1 MARRWRADLLVAVS
15 ILACV
20 QFVIVVD
27 ETTVGLVAPVI
38 ARDLS
43 LGSSARHVLIT
54 PFACAFVCG
63 LPVAGLLLRRVAPV
77 RTLAPTVV
85 SFAVSAVVG
94 GCAVTTAQ
102 LVVTRAAQGFSAAM
116 VTTGVLAALHT
127 ATRADPRRMRAFAGF
142 SLLSGSGALAA
153 LLVVGPIADVS
164 WRWCFW
170 GIGAAA
176 AVCALWW
183 KLYARARSAQ
193 PGGVGDVVP
202 WEGIDPTTTAAM
214 GAVVATNALLTAAVI
229 TASFTLQA
237 DRGWSAAMTGV
248 GLLPLNAAAA
258 IGTLMVARSSD
269 RAGGAVPAIGATAL
283 AIGGAAI
290 TWWAG
295 VLGSTQWLL
304 LATIPLGLGVGV
316 VFPLMNSRSM
326 DTAGA
331 LSDGPCGTTRRG
343 CAGRRCGGSPGGIS
357 PLVVRTGRIGIDRC
371 RRRHRRWRSATVVLS
386 ADEPQSAPPTGHVI
400 PVACCATTFGC
411 GRPRRGVVGREV
423 VDRLSAIPQR

>member
-1 MARRWRADLLVAVS
+1 MSVDGVDRDPTRREKAMARRWRGHLLVAVS

-43 LGSSARHVLIT
+43 LGSSARQVLIT

-63 LPVAGLLLRRVAPV
+63 LPVAGLLLRRVVPG
-77 RTLAPTVV
+77 RTLAPTVML
-85 SFAVSAVVG
+85 FAVSAVAG

-102 LVVTRAAQGFSAAM
+102 LVVTRAVQGFSAAM
-116 VTTGVLAALHT
+116 VTTGVLAALHA

-164 WRWCFW
+164 WRGCFW

-183 KLYARARSAQ
+183 VLLARTGAST
-193 PGGVGDVVP
+193 PGDVGDQVP
-202 WEGIDPTTTAAM
+202 RAGIDLTTMVAM
-214 GAVVATNALLTAAVI
+214 SAVVATNALLTAAVI

-237 DRGWSAAMTGV
+237 DRGWSTAMTGM
-248 GLLPLNAAAA
+248 GFLPLNAAAA
-258 IGTLMVARSSD
+258 IGTVMVARSSD
-269 RAGGAVPAIGATAL
+269 RARGGVPAVGAMAL
-283 AIGGAAI
+283 AIGGVVI
-290 TWWAG
+290 TWWAC

-326 DTAGA
+326 DTAGTLSMGRAAQLGAAAQVGLAVGA
-331 LSDGPCGTTRRG
+331 LVASAQWSFGPAGLASIAAVAVIVDTALRG
-343 CAGRRCGGSPGGIS
+343 
-357 PLVVRTGRIGIDRC
+357 
-371 RRRHRRWRSATVVLS
+371 
-386 ADEPQSAPPTGHVI
+386 
-400 PVACCATTFGC
+400 
-411 GRPRRGVVGREV
+411 
-423 VDRLSAIPQR
+423 

>member
-1 MARRWRADLLVAVS
+1 MDRSPGWWTESGCREFCHSKHTCRSTVSTGPNLVGEAMARRWRADLLVAVS

-183 KLYARARSAQ
+183 KLCARARSAQ

-202 WEGIDPTTTAAM
+202 WVGIDPTTTAAM

-258 IGTLMVARSSD
+258 IGTLMVATSSD

-331 LSDGPCGTTRRG
+331 LSMGRAAQLGAAAQVGVAVGALVASAHWSFGPAGLASIAAVAVIVDGVLRR
-343 CAGRRCGGSPGGIS
+343 
-357 PLVVRTGRIGIDRC
+357 
-371 RRRHRRWRSATVVLS
+371 
-386 ADEPQSAPPTGHVI
+386 
-400 PVACCATTFGC
+400 
-411 GRPRRGVVGREV
+411 
-423 VDRLSAIPQR
+423 